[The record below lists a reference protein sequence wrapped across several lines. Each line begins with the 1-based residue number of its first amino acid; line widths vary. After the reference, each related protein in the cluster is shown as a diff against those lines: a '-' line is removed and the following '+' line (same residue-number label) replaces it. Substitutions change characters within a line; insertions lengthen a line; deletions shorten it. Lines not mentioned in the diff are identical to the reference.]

1 MMPRLLLRVEGL
13 AAATAGVI
21 LYAHTGGS
29 WWLFAL
35 LILAPDLSILGYLA
49 GNAVGSA
56 AYNLVHTYVLPL
68 GLALA
73 GYLLGELLIQQ
84 VALIWLAHI
93 GIDRTLGFGL
103 KYGTGFRDNHL
114 TRV

>member
-1 MMPRLLLRVEGL
+1 VTPRLLLRLEGL
-13 AAATAGVI
+13 AAAIGALV
-21 LYAHTGGS
+21 LYARAGGS
-29 WWLFAL
+29 WWLFVL

-49 GNAVGSA
+49 GTTVGSA
-56 AYNLVHTYVLPL
+56 VYNLIHTYVVPL
-68 GLALA
+68 GLALY
-73 GYLLGELLIQQ
+73 GYFARQPLALHL
-84 VALIWLAHI
+84 ALIWLVHI